1 MTRKHPL
8 VTSADGVMGVQP
20 MIKSGCSLDTA
31 FAMRSVSENHDRG
44 VCHHVLGSN
53 VDGQTAEV
61 WMTRVSPAAAN
72 PCWERKQVLSFL
84 ARADDDPC
92 GGLSRCEQGCW
103 NVRPELRS
111 RFVVQETQR
120 VTTLGHTEVDSTAGL
135 GQTLRTKRPLV
146 GGLSFHCRLGAEHE
160 FIGTQAVRRSSG
172 PGH

>member
-8 VTSADGVMGVQP
+8 VTSADGVIGVQP

-61 WMTRVSPAAAN
+61 LMTRVSPAAAN

-92 GGLSRCEQGCW
+92 GGLSRCEQACW
-103 NVRPELRS
+103 NVRPKLRS

-120 VTTLGHTEVDSTAGL
+120 VTTLGHTEVVDTHFMRLWWTARQAWAKPSVRNVL
-135 GQTLRTKRPLV
+135 WLV
-146 GGLSFHCRLGAEHE
+146 GCPSMPSWG
-160 FIGTQAVRRSSG
+160 
-172 PGH
+172 